1 MKVLWILLIIVV
13 LLVYGNWKEDNDD
26 ERKDN

>member
-1 MKVLWILLIIVV
+1 MKVLWILLIIAV
-13 LLVYGNWKEDNDD
+13 LLVYGNWKEDKDN

>member
-13 LLVYGNWKEDNDD
+13 LLVYGNWKEDKDN

>member
-1 MKVLWILLIIVV
+1 MKVLWILLIIAV
-13 LLVYGNWKEDNDD
+13 LLVYGNWKENKDN